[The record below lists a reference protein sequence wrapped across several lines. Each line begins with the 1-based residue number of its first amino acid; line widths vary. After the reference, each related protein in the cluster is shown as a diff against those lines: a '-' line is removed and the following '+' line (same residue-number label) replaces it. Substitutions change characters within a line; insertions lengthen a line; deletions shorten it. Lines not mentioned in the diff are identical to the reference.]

1 MLFFF
6 FFFFFLKDNEQET
19 KTEWKGEDNRRT
31 TSQYN
36 EGTHSRRGFWNALKA
51 AHVIGMCFSLS
62 LSLGVV
68 VLERLLCVRACV
80 YVCMN
85 GSEIHAL

>member
-62 LSLGVV
+62 LS
-68 VLERLLCVRACV
+68 ELLFWNVFSACVR
-80 YVCMN
+80 VCMYV
-85 GSEIHAL
+85 

>member
-62 LSLGVV
+62 LSLS
-68 VLERLLCVRACV
+68 ELLFWNVFSACVR
-80 YVCMN
+80 VCMYV
-85 GSEIHAL
+85 